1 MSSMSNRSIQQSIKN
16 KELVIEPLYLDNIQP
31 GSIDLTL
38 GQTIDVLCPTKPIDI
53 ESMQKDPQEELQKL
67 TQSIDITDGYDLQPS
82 QLVKG
87 YSKEKLKLPSYIN
100 GVIFNID
107 SLVSIGLNAAI
118 SQYVNPGFNGHKTIV
133 IYNMSN
139 QVIRIK
145 AGIRICKLVLFKMDD
160 NPIISKEHNLD
171 LNEISSYIDE
181 LEATRTDENSRHL
194 DTSIADFMN
203 KRIDEIVKGKA

>member
-53 ESMQKDPQEELQKL
+53 ESIQKDPQEELQKL

-107 SLVSIGLNAAI
+107 SLASIGLNAAL
-118 SQYVNPGFNGHKTIV
+118 SQYVNPSFNGHKSIV

-145 AGIRICKLVLFKMDD
+145 AGIRICKLVLFKMDENQVRSTD
-160 NPIISKEHNLD
+160 YHLD
-171 LNEISSYIDE
+171 LNELSSYIDE
-181 LEATRTDENSRHL
+181 LEATRTDDNSRNL

>member
-1 MSSMSNRSIQQSIKN
+1 MSSMSKSVILEAITN
-16 KELVIEPLYLDNIQP
+16 KELVIEPLNFNNILP

-38 GQTIDVLCPTKPIDI
+38 GLTIDEFCPTKQIDL
-53 ESMQKDPQEELQKL
+53 ESIQKDAQDLLQKL
-67 TQSIDITDGYDLQPS
+67 TQKIDITEGYDLQPG

-87 YSKEKLKLPSYIN
+87 YSKETIKLPSNIN
-100 GVIFNID
+100 GLIFNID
-107 SLVSIGLNAAI
+107 SLASIGLNAAI

-145 AGIRICKLVLFKMDD
+145 ASIRICKLVLFKMNDD
-160 NPIISKEHNLD
+160 LISSKDHHLD
-171 LNEISSYIDE
+171 LNEVSSYIDE
-181 LEATRTDENSRHL
+181 LEATRTDDNSRNL
-194 DTSIADFMN
+194 DTSIADFMK

>member
-1 MSSMSNRSIQQSIKN
+1 MSSLSNKSIQEAINNKDLVIAPFNFDSIKS
-16 KELVIEPLYLDNIQP
+16 

-38 GQTIDVLCPTKPIDI
+38 GSTIDVFCPTKAIDL
-53 ESMQKDPQEELQKL
+53 ESIQKDAQDELQNF
-67 TQSIDITDGYDLQPS
+67 TQSIDITDGYNLQPG

-87 YSKEKLKLPSYIN
+87 YSNENIKLPTYIN

-107 SLVSIGLNAAI
+107 SLASIGLNAAL

-160 NPIISKEHNLD
+160 NQINSKGHHLD
-171 LNEISSYIDE
+171 LNEISSYIEE
-181 LEATRTDENSRHL
+181 LEATRTDENSRNL
-194 DTSIADFMN
+194 DTSIADFMK

>member
-107 SLVSIGLNAAI
+107 SLASIGLNVAL
-118 SQYVNPGFNGHKTIV
+118 SQYVNPSFNGHKSIV

-145 AGIRICKLVLFKMDD
+145 AGIRICKLVLFKMDG

-181 LEATRTDENSRHL
+181 LEATRIEDNSRNL
-194 DTSIADFMN
+194 DTSIADFMK

>member
-1 MSSMSNRSIQQSIKN
+1 MSTMSNRSIQQSIKN
-16 KELVIEPLYLDNIQP
+16 KEIVIEPLYLDNIQP

-107 SLVSIGLNAAI
+107 SLASIGLNAAL
-118 SQYVNPGFNGHKTIV
+118 SQYVNPSFNGHKSIV

-160 NPIISKEHNLD
+160 NQINSKGHHLD
-171 LNEISSYIDE
+171 LNEISSYIEE
-181 LEATRTDENSRHL
+181 LEATRTDDNSRNL
-194 DTSIADFMN
+194 DTSIADFMK

>member
-1 MSSMSNRSIQQSIKN
+1 MSSLSNKSIQKAINNKDLVIDPFNFDSIKS
-16 KELVIEPLYLDNIQP
+16 D
-31 GSIDLTL
+31 SIDLTL
-38 GQTIDVLCPTKPIDI
+38 GSTIDVFCTTKAIDL
-53 ESMQKDPQEELQKL
+53 ESIQKDAQDELQKL
-67 TQSIDITDGYDLQPS
+67 TQKIDITEGYDLQPG

-87 YSKEKLKLPSYIN
+87 YSKENIKLPSYIN

-145 AGIRICKLVLFKMDD
+145 ASIRICKLVLFKMND
-160 NPIISKEHNLD
+160 NQINSKGHHLD
-171 LNEISSYIDE
+171 LNEISSYIEE
-181 LEATRTDENSRHL
+181 LEATRTDDNSRNL
-194 DTSIADFMN
+194 DTSIADFMK

>member
-1 MSSMSNRSIQQSIKN
+1 MFSMSNKTIREAIKN
-16 KELVIEPLYLDNIQP
+16 KDLLIDPLNSDSING

-38 GQTIDVLCPTKPIDI
+38 GSTIDVFCPTKEIDL
-53 ESMQKDPQEELQKL
+53 ESIQKGAQDELQKL
-67 TQSIDITDGYDLQPS
+67 TQTIDITEGYDLQPG

-87 YSKEKLKLPSYIN
+87 YSKENIRLPSYIN

-107 SLVSIGLNAAI
+107 SLSSIGLNATL

-133 IYNMSN
+133 ISNMSN
-139 QVIRIK
+139 QVIKIK
-145 AGIRICKLVLFKMDD
+145 AGIRICKLVLFMMDD
-160 NPIISKEHNLD
+160 NQISSKDHRLD

-181 LEATRTDENSRHL
+181 LETTSTDDNSRNL

>member
-160 NPIISKEHNLD
+160 NQINSKGHHLD
-171 LNEISSYIDE
+171 LNEVSSYIDE
-181 LEATRTDENSRHL
+181 LEATRTDDNSSNL

-203 KRIDEIVKGKA
+203 KSELTI

>member
-38 GQTIDVLCPTKPIDI
+38 GQTIDVFCTTKAIDL
-53 ESMQKDPQEELQKL
+53 ESIQKDAQDELQKL
-67 TQSIDITDGYDLQPS
+67 TQKIDITEGYDLQPG

-87 YSKEKLKLPSYIN
+87 YSKENIKLPSYIN

-118 SQYVNPGFNGHKTIV
+118 SQYVNPGFNGHKSIV
-133 IYNMSN
+133 LYNMSN

-145 AGIRICKLVLFKMDD
+145 AGIRICKLVLFKIDD
-160 NPIISKEHNLD
+160 NQISSKDHRLD

-181 LEATRTDENSRHL
+181 LEATRTDDNSRNL